1 MITRRRARL
10 VVTCAALT
18 TLAASTAGAFADSSS
33 SVPVT
38 TVVVTGTRTLTVT
51 DPTGASIGANGLPL
65 GAGHGGALLV
75 NVTDTNYKNAG
86 YQVSATMTNLYPWS
100 AGAFD
105 FNGTAIPSGA
115 ISVSYPAG
123 LLDLVDVK
131 SLVSPVVKLTG
142 TITLGAV
149 PLPISISQTVDGAV
163 TTAQSLADTVT
174 KSTLA
179 SVLTQLPV
187 TLQTGDTGAF
197 SNAAG
202 LPGEPTS
209 HPNPTSLN
217 LMSGNAQQPVASA
230 LVSALNAAYGGDTVQ
245 QLLTAGLLDQNAVV
259 SAVAQQAGITPDM
272 ITNAE
277 RTAIMTSLTGTID
290 SLSGS
295 IVGQSGSYN
304 TMPALSINVP
314 ASAAAGTYRGQLVVT
329 LMDK

>member
-1 MITRRRARL
+1 VITRRRARL
-10 VVTCAALT
+10 VVTGAALT

-187 TLQTGDTGAF
+187 TLQT
-197 SNAAG
+197 
-202 LPGEPTS
+202 S